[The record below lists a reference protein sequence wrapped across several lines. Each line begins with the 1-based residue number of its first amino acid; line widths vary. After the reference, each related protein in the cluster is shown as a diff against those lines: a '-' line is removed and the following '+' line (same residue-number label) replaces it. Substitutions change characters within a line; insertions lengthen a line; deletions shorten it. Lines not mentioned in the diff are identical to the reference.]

1 MADRYSELVS
11 FVRVAEAGS
20 LSQAAVRLG
29 LSLPVVSRRLA
40 QLEARLGVA
49 LVRRNSRHLSLTEEG
64 EIFYRQAGQ
73 ALADMERAETV
84 IRTRAFGPAGT
95 LKVATTLAFGRRRLG
110 ELLQRFARAHA
121 DVTVHLDSVP
131 ALANPVESG
140 HDLVISFAAPPLSS
154 LICRRL
160 GSNPRVLCAAP
171 SYLERRGRPQAVD
184 DLARHEHVVVLD
196 EAGAVLREGL
206 PEGLALPAG
215 LATNDADV
223 ARAWALDGAGVALHS
238 LWEVAEDLESGALE
252 AVLPDLELPALPVV
266 ALFEPRQGRTPRLRR
281 CLQFLAHQVPA
292 LA

>member
-1 MADRYSELVS
+1 MADRFSELLS

-20 LSQAAVRLG
+20 LSQAAARLG

-64 EIFYRQAGQ
+64 EMFYRQAGQ
-73 ALADMERAETV
+73 ALADMERAESAVRNRGT
-84 IRTRAFGPAGT
+84 GPAGT

-110 ELLQRFARAHA
+110 DLLQRFARAHA
-121 DVTVHLDSVP
+121 DVTVHLDSVQT
-131 ALANPVESG
+131 LANPVESG
-140 HDLVISFAAPPLSS
+140 HDLVISFAPPPNSS

-160 GSNPRVLCAAP
+160 GSNPRLLCAAP
-171 SYLERRGRPQAVD
+171 SYLERRGRPRAVD
-184 DLARHEHVVVLD
+184 DLARHDHVVLD
-196 EAGAVLREGL
+196 EGGAVLREGL
-206 PEGLALPAG
+206 PESLALPAG

-223 ARAWALDGAGVALHS
+223 ARAWALDGAGITLHS

-252 AVLPDLELPALPVV
+252 AVLPEIELPPLPVV
-266 ALFEPRQGRTPRLRR
+266 ALFEPRQGRMPRLRR

>member
-1 MADRYSELVS
+1 MADRFSELLS

-20 LSQAAVRLG
+20 LSQAAARLG

-64 EIFYRQAGQ
+64 EMFYRQAGQ
-73 ALADMERAETV
+73 ALADMERAESAVRNRGT
-84 IRTRAFGPAGT
+84 GPAGT

-110 ELLQRFARAHA
+110 DLLQRFARAHA
-121 DVTVHLDSVP
+121 DVTVHLDSVQT
-131 ALANPVESG
+131 LANPVESG
-140 HDLVISFAAPPLSS
+140 HDLVISFAPPPNSS

-160 GSNPRVLCAAP
+160 GSNPRLLCAAP
-171 SYLERRGRPQAVD
+171 SYLEQRGRPRVVE
-184 DLARHEHVVVLD
+184 DLARHDHVVVLD

-206 PEGLALPAG
+206 PESLALPAG

-223 ARAWALDGAGVALHS
+223 ARAWALHGAGITLHS

-252 AVLPDLELPALPVV
+252 AVLPEIELPPLPVV
-266 ALFEPRQGRTPRLRR
+266 ALFEPRQGRMPRLRR

>member
-1 MADRYSELVS
+1 MADHFSELVS
-11 FVRVAEAGS
+11 FIRVAEAGS
-20 LSQAAVRLG
+20 LSQAAARLG
-29 LSLPVVSRRLA
+29 LSLPVVSRRLS
-40 QLEARLGVA
+40 QLEARLGVT

-64 EIFYRQAGQ
+64 EMFYRQAGR
-73 ALADMERAETV
+73 AMADMERAETV
-84 IRTRAFGPAGT
+84 VRSRGSGAMGT

-110 ELLQRFARAHA
+110 NLLQRFAKAHD

-140 HDLVISFAAPPLSS
+140 HDLVISFAPPPLSS

-160 GSNPRVLCAAP
+160 GSNPRLLCAAP
-171 SYLERRGRPQAVD
+171 SYLERRGRPRAVG
-184 DLARHEHVVVLD
+184 DLARHDHVVVLD

-206 PEGLALPAG
+206 PESLALPAG

-223 ARAWALDGAGVALHS
+223 ARAWALDGAGIALHS

-252 AVLPDLELPALPVV
+252 AVLPEVELPALPVV
-266 ALFEPRQGRTPRLRR
+266 ALFEPRQGRMPRLRS